1 MEGWREIERE
11 SEGEK
16 GGREGEKE
24 RRRLTYIHS
33 SHTHTHPPSP
43 LHSGDGS
50 SAQLGGTRH
59 HVLVLRPQFPRTTG
73 PEIPLVET
81 PHHTHSV
88 GKLILKLVIRISH

>member
-33 SHTHTHPPSP
+33 SHTHTHPPSTAVMGA
-43 LHSGDGS
+43 LLNSGVHVIMYSYYALS
-50 SAQLGGTRH
+50 SLGPQVQKYLWWKRHITHIQL
-59 HVLVLRPQFPRTTG
+59 V
-73 PEIPLVET
+73 
-81 PHHTHSV
+81 S
-88 GKLILKLVIRISH
+88 